1 MWFVS
6 ISLFLHITRMDNN
19 ADAKEIITAV
29 SLDDWKRPPGHR
41 RFTFRQSMMT
51 LSPTI
56 SYWLRQSSWR
66 LQLWLALCSAGDTNE
81 KLTWKFINMILVMPS
96 SDGRCLFSHLW
107 LLTLCALQMSIVII
121 IIIMRQ
127 QVVLIDYLWSGC
139 CPHHFHRKWI
149 PAEPKDWRRLSG
161 LNSSIWHCLAHWSS
175 LQTE

>member
-96 SDGRCLFSHLW
+96 SDGRCLFSHLI
-107 LLTLCALQMSIVII
+107 AYIV
-121 IIIMRQ
+121 
-127 QVVLIDYLWSGC
+127 
-139 CPHHFHRKWI
+139 
-149 PAEPKDWRRLSG
+149 
-161 LNSSIWHCLAHWSS
+161 CLANVHRRHHHHYEAAGSINRLLVIRLLPSPLSS
-175 LQTE
+175 KMDSSRT